1 MSAAPI
7 TSTDWPPYLDEAT
20 LDRLIR
26 QWLAE
31 DIGPGDVTTEATV
44 SPERQARGL
53 FLAKANGV
61 VAGLQV
67 AARVF
72 QLVDPDVHVRW
83 HQADGSRVTA
93 GTIFGTV
100 EGRARSLLM
109 AERLAL
115 NLLQRMSGI
124 ATATRRLVERVRPYG
139 TKVLDTRKTAPG
151 LRLLD
156 KWAVR
161 LGGGTNHRLGLYDM
175 ILIKDNHIVAA
186 GGIREAIEAARRYRE
201 QHRLDIPIEIEAQ
214 SLEDVDAILATGGVD
229 WILLDNFARRL
240 PDGTLD
246 VEPLREAV
254 RRIGGR
260 FHTEA
265 SGNIT
270 LETAEAIAATGVEAI
285 SCGALTHSVQALDL
299 SLELSLQAAL

>member
-1 MSAAPI
+1 MSAVPTI
-7 TSTDWPPYLDEAT
+7 STTWPPYVDEAV
-20 LDRLIR
+20 LDRLIQ

-31 DIGPGDVTTEATV
+31 DVGSGDVTTEATV
-44 SPERQARGL
+44 PPEQRARGL
-53 FLAKANGV
+53 FLAKGSGV

-67 AARVF
+67 ATRVF
-72 QLVDPDVHVRW
+72 QLVDPELHVRW
-83 HQADGSRVTA
+83 HQPDGSSVTA
-93 GTIFGTV
+93 GTCFGTV

-109 AERLAL
+109 AERLVL

-124 ATATRRLVERVRPYG
+124 ATATRRLVERVKPYG

-186 GGIREAIEAARRYRE
+186 GGIRKAIDAARRYRE
-201 QHRLDIPIEIEAQ
+201 QRRLNIPIEIEAQ
-214 SLEDVDAILATGGVD
+214 SLEDVEAILATGGVD

-240 PDGTLD
+240 PNGALE

-254 RRIGGR
+254 HRIGGR

-299 SLELSLQAAL
+299 SLELSL

>member
-1 MSAAPI
+1 MPAETPLSPP
-7 TSTDWPPYLDEAT
+7 WPPYLNEAT
-20 LDRLIR
+20 LDQLIQ

-31 DIGPGDVTTEATV
+31 DLGPGDVTTAATV
-44 SPERQARGL
+44 PPDRHAHGL
-53 FLAKANGV
+53 FLAKARGV

-67 AARVF
+67 ATRVF
-72 QLVDPDVHVRW
+72 QLVDPNLHVCW
-83 HQADGSRVTA
+83 HQADGSLVAA

-100 EGRARSLLM
+100 EGPARSLLM

-115 NLLQRMSGI
+115 NLMQRMSGI
-124 ATATRRLVERVRPYG
+124 ATATYRLVERVRPYG

-156 KWAVR
+156 KWAVC

-186 GGIREAIEAARRYRE
+186 GGIRKAIEAARRYRE
-201 QHRLDIPIEIEAQ
+201 QHQLILPIEIEAHA
-214 SLEDVDAILATGGVD
+214 LEDVDAILATGGVD
-229 WILLDNFARRL
+229 WILLDNLARYF
-240 PDGTLD
+240 PDGTFD
-246 VEPLREAV
+246 VAPLREAV
-254 RRIGGR
+254 QRIDGR

-270 LETAEAIAATGVEAI
+270 LETAEAIAATGVEAL

-299 SLELSLQAAL
+299 SLELTL

>member
-1 MSAAPI
+1 MTTSAA
-7 TSTDWPPYLDEAT
+7 WPPYLDETT
-20 LDRLIR
+20 LDTLIR

-44 SPERQARGL
+44 PQDRQARGL
-53 FLAKANGV
+53 FLAKASGII
-61 VAGLQV
+61 AGLQV
-67 AARVF
+67 ATRVF
-72 QLVDPDVHVRW
+72 QIVDPHVHLTW

-100 EGRARSLLM
+100 EGPARSLLM
-109 AERLAL
+109 AERLVL
-115 NLLQRMSGI
+115 NLMQRMSGI
-124 ATATRRLVERVRPYG
+124 ATATYHLVERVRPYG

-186 GGIREAIEAARRYRE
+186 GGIREAIEAAHRYRT
-201 QHRLDIPIEIEAQ
+201 QRQLPLPIEIEAQ
-214 SLEDVDAILATGGVD
+214 SLEDVDAILTTGGVD

-246 VEPLREAV
+246 VEPLRKAV
-254 RRIGGR
+254 QRIDGR

-270 LETAEAIAATGVEAI
+270 LETAAAIAATGVEAI
-285 SCGALTHSVQALDL
+285 SSGALTHSVRALDL
-299 SLELSLQAAL
+299 SLELTL